1 MTAAPGRPH
10 PPQKEDGERLAVELE
25 AAAVRAVRATY
36 GDLNSTFFKYRLRRP
51 QLELTDTTS
60 RLGRWVREGRR
71 LELSR
76 TLLTRFGWGVVVE
89 VLKHEMAHQFVDEVL
104 GVTDEAAHGPTFRTV
119 CEERGF
125 DSRAAGVPSG
135 GGDAAARAPILD
147 RIAKLLA
154 LAESSNE
161 HEAQA
166 AMRAAQRLMLKHNI
180 ESVVRGE
187 KDAPVFRHLG
197 APSGRVTEAERI
209 LANILSEHFFV
220 DVIWVPVWRVAEGKR
235 GSVLEVCGRLENVEM
250 AEYVHSFLSATAARL
265 WKEHKRE
272 TSTRSDKDR
281 LAYLAGVA
289 AGFRAQLEEQAR
301 KNAEEGLVWVGDAD
315 VAKYFSERHPR
326 IRFTRHQSTRNTSA
340 HQRGVEA
347 GKKIVLHRGVKQGP
361 AAGTRLLPAGN
372 RLLPR
377 SR

>member
-1 MTAAPGRPH
+1 MTV
-10 PPQKEDGERLAVELE
+10 EGERLAVELE

-36 GDLNSTFFKYRLRRP
+36 STLNSTYFKYRLRRP
-51 QLELTDTTS
+51 QIELSDTTQ

-76 TLLTRFGWGVVVE
+76 TLLVRFGWGTVVE

-104 GVTDEAAHGPTFRTV
+104 GVVDEAAHGPTFRKV

-125 DSRAAGVPSG
+125 DARAAGIPTTSDG
-135 GGDAAARAPILD
+135 AARAPILD

-154 LAESSNE
+154 LAESPNE

-180 ESVVRGE
+180 ESAVRGE

-209 LANILSEHFFV
+209 IAHILSKHFFV

-250 AEYVHSFLSATAARL
+250 AEYVHSFLTTTSARL
-265 WKEHKRE
+265 WKEHKRAVGMKG
-272 TSTRSDKDR
+272 DKDR

-289 AGFRAQLEEQAR
+289 AGFRAQLDEQAR
-301 KNAEEGLVWVGDAD
+301 KNAEEGLVWVGDQD
-315 VAKYFSERHPR
+315 VAEYFAERHPR
-326 IRFTRHQSTRNTSA
+326 IRYTTHQSTRNTSA

-347 GKKIVLHRGVKQGP
+347 GKKIVLHRGVSQGP
-361 AAGTRLLPAGN
+361 SSGT